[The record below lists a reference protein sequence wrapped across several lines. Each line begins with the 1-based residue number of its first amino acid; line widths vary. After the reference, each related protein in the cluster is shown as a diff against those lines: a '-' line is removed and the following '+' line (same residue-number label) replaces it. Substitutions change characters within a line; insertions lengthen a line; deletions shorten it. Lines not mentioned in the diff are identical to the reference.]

1 MKDTSLEAEVTNL
14 YPEQVQTSDTLPP
27 SPQTGLNSD
36 LKKLTLAT
44 ESQKSLPWPCSPLSS
59 C

>member
-36 LKKLTLAT
+36 LKKLTLDT
-44 ESQKSLPWPCSPLSS
+44 ESQKSLP
-59 C
+59 